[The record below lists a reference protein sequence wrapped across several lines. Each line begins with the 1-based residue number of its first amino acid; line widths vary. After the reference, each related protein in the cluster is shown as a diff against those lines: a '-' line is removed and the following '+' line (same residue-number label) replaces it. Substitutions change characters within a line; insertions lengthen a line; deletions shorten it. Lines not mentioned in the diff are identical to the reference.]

1 MLKYFHKHV
10 PLRQRSSTAT
20 RRIARNAVK
29 DRLLNGNR
37 VFRFAR
43 VRILVSILSV
53 LCVLCGYSSAQ
64 EWKSVA
70 DGVEYAEVR
79 REFSGKSVNINL
91 LRLDLKKV
99 RLDVHHAMD
108 AAIGTE
114 KTSSIATRHK
124 AFAAI
129 NAGFFRLDT
138 SIWAGDS
145 TGALVINR
153 RFLSEPPQPRIALYI
168 HNGDDRTETII
179 GIQSWRTFLWFNEK
193 QELAAKINTERSR
206 NDLVIYTPQFGRTT
220 LTEGEGVEV
229 IVRKAKIVKILDRTS
244 SNQIPSDG
252 FVISATGRMRE
263 EVIKAAKVGR
273 SVGPGFEFSGA
284 GISGVEDIVG
294 GVPQL
299 IKNSKID
306 ITWEKEKSSKAFV
319 ETRHPRTAVAKLKDG
334 KFLML
339 TADGRTEQSAG
350 LDLYDLAA
358 YFLELGATDAMNLDG
373 GGSTT
378 MFLDGKVV
386 NKPSDKEGERK
397 VSDAILVTLRKPV
410 SKKRN

>member
-1 MLKYFHKHV
+1 MN
-10 PLRQRSSTAT
+10 
-20 RRIARNAVK
+20 RN
-29 DRLLNGNR
+29 
-37 VFRFAR
+37 RFEKKF
-43 VRILVSILSV
+43 VHIRILVSSLCV
-53 LCVLCGYSSAQ
+53 LCVLCVSISAQ
-64 EWKSVA
+64 QWKSVA

-99 RLDVHHAMD
+99 RLDVHHALD

-138 SIWAGDS
+138 TSFAGDPV
-145 TGALVINR
+145 GLFMIDGEP
-153 RFLSEPPQPRIALYI
+153 LSEAVNDRIQLIISNRSNRSDIQFARMKLLQSVTLGQETFDVTGV
-168 HNGDDRTETII
+168 NRERKADDT
-179 GIQSWRTFLWFNEK
+179 
-193 QELAAKINTERSR
+193 
-206 NDLVIYTPQFGRTT
+206 VIYTPHFGPTT
-220 LTEGEGVEV
+220 KTGGGGLELV
-229 IVRKAKIVKILDRTS
+229 IVKGIIISALDGLG
-244 SNQIPSDG
+244 NAAIPRNG
-252 FVISATGRMRE
+252 YVISASGKFRQSL
-263 EVIKAAKVGR
+263 AA
-273 SVGPGFEFSGA
+273 
-284 GISGVEDIVG
+284 VEGKNGSLRLTRRWEGLPAELTRDRFQLDVVT

-306 ITWEKEKSSKAFV
+306 ITWEQEKSSKSFV

-339 TADGRTEQSAG
+339 TADGRSEQSAG

-378 MFLDGKVV
+378 MFVGGKVV

-397 VSDAILVTLRKPV
+397 VGDAILVTLRK
-410 SKKRN
+410 KK